1 MVNHLLSEIFLL
13 IHRSYPPNQVKDI
26 SEQVKGWLFQIAQ
39 HDDSRAFRLL
49 FEALYPELMRFAL
62 YYVKSRETA
71 EELIQDVFLKIWQI
85 RATLLTI
92 LNFRAYLFTTT
103 RNLCLNYL
111 KRKSQSVPV
120 QFDGVNEWEL
130 VELGDDAQQALELM
144 DMQQRIS
151 SAVTTLPPQ
160 CRLIFQLVKEQGLSY
175 REVADLLTISP
186 RTVDTQIG
194 IALKKIAAALGPLLK
209 PDKKN

>member
-1 MVNHLLSEIFLL
+1 M
-13 IHRSYPPNQVKDI
+13 KDI
-26 SEQVKGWLFQIAQ
+26 SEQVKSWLFQIAR
-39 HDDSRAFRLL
+39 HNDPRAFRLL
-49 FEALYPELMRFAL
+49 FEALYPELMRFTL
-62 YYVKSRETA
+62 HYVKVRETA
-71 EELIQDVFLKIWQI
+71 EEIIQDVFLKIWQI

-103 RNLCLNYL
+103 RNLSLNYL
-111 KRKSQSVPV
+111 QRKSQSVPAY
-120 QFDGVNEWEL
+120 FDSATEL
-130 VELGDDAQQALELM
+130 ELAGADANPQQTLELM
-144 DMQQRIS
+144 DMEQRIRA
-151 SAVTTLPPQ
+151 AVDALPPQ

-194 IALKKIAAALGPLLK
+194 IALKKLAIALGPLLE